1 MNQLKLDKL
10 QTTLLETTSQNGH
23 QYRYSLSKN
32 PDPALGE
39 HYLVIERITNA
50 ETQSYTH
57 QTFGTIMNF
66 LEMSKKSDAYIGGNP
81 ANMRQPLVPRI
92 CTASLLDL
100 LYSNSVIAEA
110 NILRTVIGIM
120 GDMGYAV
127 SCVNVAG
134 RDDHLEVNID
144 LYGSKD
150 AYTIYLTINTR

>member
-10 QTTLLETTSQNGH
+10 QDALMQTANQNGH
-23 QYRYSLSKN
+23 QYRYNLSKN
-32 PDPALGE
+32 PDPVLGE
-39 HYLVIERITNA
+39 HYLFIERITNA
-50 ETQSYTH
+50 ETQPYAH
-57 QTFGTIMNF
+57 QTFGSIMNF
-66 LEMSKKSDAYIGGNP
+66 LEMSKLPKTDVDISLRKS
-81 ANMRQPLVPRI
+81 LVPRI

>member
-10 QTTLLETTSQNGH
+10 QDALMETANQNGH

-32 PDPALGE
+32 PDPVLGE

-50 ETQSYTH
+50 ETQPYAH
-57 QTFGTIMNF
+57 QTFGSIMNF
-66 LEMSKKSDAYIGGNP
+66 LEMSKLPKTDVDISLRKS
-81 ANMRQPLVPRI
+81 LVPRI